1 MTASL
6 RQLLKVT
13 LASALACGV
22 LLVGLKAGGALTPF
36 STAQATSQATSQ
48 PKARPAAKSAYPHR
62 SAQVPGGL
70 ALTPAQQ
77 EQQGPLG
84 EGDGDI
90 PVGDSL
96 TVSGQPMSLSLF
108 VTSDTP
114 AQVSAYYA
122 DAFDKR
128 GLLPITHGDNG
139 LGHVSVFDPDDG
151 LQRFVTALP
160 QKSGETL
167 VMVGS
172 TSPKHAPRLL
182 GGAKTAPFPVP
193 DEQRGFLGYS
203 SEDNGTHAQSGQYVT
218 SLPVA
223 ALRKFYQDELVKGA
237 GFTAL
242 PDTGDAL
249 WVFTKGGLS
258 ITVAVQALSKEGG
271 AAVFVNRVE
280 GEAP

>member
-1 MTASL
+1 MTSL
-6 RQLLKVT
+6 SYFFKVT
-13 LASALACGV
+13 VASTLACGV
-22 LLVGLKAGGALTPF
+22 LLVGLSAGGAFTPF
-36 STAQATSQATSQ
+36 STARAGSQQ
-48 PKARPAAKSAYPHR
+48 KIRPPSKSAYPHR

-77 EQQGPLG
+77 LGQGQGQPG
-84 EGDGDI
+84 DGDGDI

-114 AQVSAYYA
+114 AQVAAYYA
-122 DAFDKR
+122 DAFGRR
-128 GLLPITHGDNG
+128 GLIPIAHGDNG
-139 LGHVSVFDPDDG
+139 LGHVSVFDPEDG

-167 VMVGS
+167 VMLGS
-172 TSPKHAPRLL
+172 TTPRKAPQLL
-182 GGAKTAPFPVP
+182 TGAKTAPFPVP
-193 DEQRGFLGYS
+193 DEQRGFLGYA
-203 SEDNGTHAQSGQYVT
+203 SEDNGTRAQSGQYVT
-218 SLPVA
+218 RLPIA
-223 ALRKFYQDELVKGA
+223 TLRKFYEDELVKGA
-237 GFTAL
+237 GFTART
-242 PDTGDAL
+242 DTGDAL

-258 ITVAVQALSKEGG
+258 ISVAAQALSKESG